1 MASTTAMGLR
11 ATTTPTGSRFTATP
25 CCATSATTPTPCA
38 SRWSAP
44 CGTSSPTTS
53 AGTRSRCGASGCS
66 SPATLHGRLKCVV
79 TEHADPRIDLLS
91 ELADPVRLR
100 VVDRLGAAGPATV
113 SELAG
118 ELRVSMSQL
127 SNHLRRL
134 REAGLVRVER
144 NGRHG
149 GYEIADPGRGFLTP
163 MPGSVP
169 G

>member
-1 MASTTAMGLR
+1 M
-11 ATTTPTGSRFTATP
+11 
-25 CCATSATTPTPCA
+25 PCA

-53 AGTRSRCGASGCS
+53 AGTSSACAASGCS

-134 REAGLVRVER
+134 REAGLVRGER
-144 NGRHG
+144 NSRHRG
-149 GYEIADPGRGFLTP
+149 DEIAEPGLGVLIP
-163 MPGSVP
+163 VLGSVTGP
-169 G
+169 RAK